1 MRELK
6 VNDYSME
13 KLPVHFNDGFFGKFG
28 DKLEFLNQQDC
39 SLDSPQL
46 EWRAPNAKAI
56 KVVDGQERHSLMVY
70 LRWAFTHQVESPPLT
85 VVRAG
90 GDFEPDF
97 IIYRGA
103 VPCGLEET
111 KATTTEY
118 ERFTDEIL
126 GVKPPSGNPNYQ
138 SYQEQEYFGLC
149 VEKDWA
155 ELVASSIVKKMK
167 KLKNRYLSKLS
178 ACDLLLRH
186 VGATGPMSEFEPAI
200 QFLKAR
206 MAKIYQENPSAPVFR
221 KIHVVAEDWAMLD
234 VLGDDCKLCF
244 PPDRDPG

>member
-1 MRELK
+1 
-6 VNDYSME
+6 ME

-70 LRWAFTHQVESPPLT
+70 LRLAFAHQMECPPIT
-85 VVRAG
+85 VLRAG
-90 GDFEPDF
+90 GVREPDF
-97 IIYRGA
+97 IIDRGGDL
-103 VPCGLEET
+103 CGLEET

-118 ERFTDEIL
+118 ERSTDEFL
-126 GVKPPSGNPNYQ
+126 GLPPTPGGKP
-138 SYQEQEYFGLC
+138 SYKWFQEQDYIGLC

-155 ELVASSIVKKMK
+155 DLVASHIVKKMQ
-167 KLKNRYLSKLS
+167 KLKKRYLSKLP

-186 VGATGPMSEFEPAI
+186 VGATGPMSEFDPAL

-244 PPDRDPG
+244 PPDRDSG